1 MKLTIDSICLI
12 SAILDKVKLDDDFIN
27 EMFLMGK
34 EAKGKSDN
42 EIKMTQNKIGMKV
55 IMKLGSQL
63 HNVRDELIKF
73 IANYKEITEEEAEK
87 VNIIEVLKELA
98 NDEGFT
104 SFLKRMTVQEKK
116 K

>member
-12 SAILDKVKLDDDFIN
+12 SAILDKVKLDDNFIN
-27 EMFLMGK
+27 EMFLIGK
-34 EAKGKSDN
+34 EAKGKSD
-42 EIKMTQNKIGMKV
+42 EETKMIQNKIGMKV

-73 IANYKEITEEEAEK
+73 IASYKEITEEEAAK
-87 VNIIEVLKELA
+87 INVIDIVKELIS
-98 NDEGFT
+98 DESFT
-104 SFLKRMTVQEKK
+104 SFLKRMVVQEKK

>member
-34 EAKGKSDN
+34 DAKGKNDN
-42 EIKMTQNKIGMKV
+42 EIKTIQNKIGMKV

-73 IANYKEITEEEAEK
+73 IANYKEITEEEAAK
-87 VNIIEVLKELA
+87 VNVIDIIKELI
-98 NDEGFT
+98 NDEEFT
-104 SFLKRMTVQEKK
+104 SFLKRTTVQEKK

>member
-27 EMFLMGK
+27 EMFLIGK
-34 EAKGKSDN
+34 EAKGKGDN
-42 EIKMTQNKIGMKV
+42 EIKMLQNKIGMKV

-73 IANYKEITEEEAEK
+73 IASYKEISEEEAEK

>member
-27 EMFLMGK
+27 EMFFIGQS
-34 EAKGKSDN
+34 ANGKSDE
-42 EIKMTQNKIGMKV
+42 EIKMVQNKIGMKV

-63 HNVRDELIKF
+63 HNARDELIKF
-73 IANYKEITEEEAEK
+73 VASYKEITEEEAAK
-87 VNIIEVLKELA
+87 INVIDVVKELIS
-98 NDEGFT
+98 DESFT
-104 SFLKRMTVQEKK
+104 SFLKRTVVQGKK